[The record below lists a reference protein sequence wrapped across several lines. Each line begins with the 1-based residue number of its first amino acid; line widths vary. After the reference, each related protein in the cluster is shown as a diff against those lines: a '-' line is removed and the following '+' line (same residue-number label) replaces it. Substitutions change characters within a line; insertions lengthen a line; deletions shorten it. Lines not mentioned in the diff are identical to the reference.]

1 MNIAMQNPGLY
12 GAVVSISGYF
22 VTNDLSDM
30 FGDLPAVLA
39 RNDPSAHPAAARGC
53 T

>member
-1 MNIAMQNPGLY
+1 MQNPGLY